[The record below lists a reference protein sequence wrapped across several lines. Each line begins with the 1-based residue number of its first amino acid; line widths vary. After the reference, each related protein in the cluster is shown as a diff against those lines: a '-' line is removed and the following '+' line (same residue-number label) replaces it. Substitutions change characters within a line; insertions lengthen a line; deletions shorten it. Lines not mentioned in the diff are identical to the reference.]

1 MAPACVPTDCDV
13 LIIGGGP
20 AGSTAAAILAQRG
33 RDVVLLEKAEHPR
46 FHIGESLLPLN
57 MPILE
62 RMGLADAVRA
72 IGVYKPGAEFVDDD
86 TGNRSAFPFSQ
97 SLNKANTYAYQ
108 VPRAPFDALLFDHAR
123 QHGAATQQRTRVT
136 AVRFPEGGGRGHV
149 TAERDGAAVE
159 YAPRFILDA
168 SGRDT
173 LIASK
178 LGLKQSNKHN
188 STAAVYAHWRGVQMQ
203 LNEEPGFITVHLAAD
218 GWFWMIPLPDGVMS
232 VGFVGN
238 ADVFKQR
245 RGSAQDVYLDRLS
258 RSPSVAARMAGAE
271 RVGEIV
277 STGNYSYRS
286 SRGHGEGWMTIG
298 DAYGFLDPVF
308 SSGVL
313 LAMTAAELGAD
324 VADTALRD
332 PAAGQ
337 KLAQQAERQLRQAMD
352 GLGWLVYRINTPVLR
367 SMFMAPSNKFGMR
380 DGLVAMLAGNLRIDR
395 RLRLP
400 VLAFKFAY
408 YMLTVL
414 RWFGVKPEPEF
425 APAIQAVPAE

>member
-97 SLNKANTYAYQ
+97 SLNKA
-108 VPRAPFDALLFDHAR
+108 
-123 QHGAATQQRTRVT
+123 QHLRLPGAAR
-136 AVRFPEGGGRGHV
+136 AVRRPAVRPCPPARRGARSSAPGSPRCACPQGGGRGHV

-245 RGSAQDVYLDRLS
+245 RGSAQDAVPGPAVPHALRRRPHGRGGAGRGDRQHRQLLL
-258 RSPSVAARMAGAE
+258 PVQPAARAKAG
-271 RVGEIV
+271 
-277 STGNYSYRS
+277 
-286 SRGHGEGWMTIG
+286 
-298 DAYGFLDPVF
+298 
-308 SSGVL
+308 
-313 LAMTAAELGAD
+313 
-324 VADTALRD
+324 
-332 PAAGQ
+332 
-337 KLAQQAERQLRQAMD
+337 
-352 GLGWLVYRINTPVLR
+352 
-367 SMFMAPSNKFGMR
+367 
-380 DGLVAMLAGNLRIDR
+380 
-395 RLRLP
+395 
-400 VLAFKFAY
+400 
-408 YMLTVL
+408 
-414 RWFGVKPEPEF
+414 
-425 APAIQAVPAE
+425 